1 MMNLNLPRA
10 SASST
15 GRAARPTLV
24 SALVVLLGAGS
35 IAFLGGCHAPA
46 PPNPDANAFTLSDT
60 MLHRIRLDTVHEK
73 PVEDVIELNGHI
85 APDGEKLADIYPIV
99 GGQVLSVD
107 AELGD
112 HVTKGQTL
120 AVIRSSEVADM
131 THQLSD
137 AQSDVTVANKNL
149 TVQQDLFNSKL
160 ISERDLV
167 SAQQEADKAQAQL
180 RRMQES
186 FSIYHFQN
194 GSEYDV
200 KAPTSGYIIA
210 KDIAPDVM
218 LPADQNT
225 KIFTVAELDEV
236 WVLADVYES
245 DISRVK
251 EGMDAEITTL
261 SYPGKVYHGKVDKIY
276 NLLDPQ
282 TRTERIR
289 IRLPNPDIS
298 LKPEMIANVKLHITQ
313 DRSLPSIPSKAII
326 EDDGHQFVMVFK
338 DRFNLSTREITTD
351 HSNDSTTWVSAGLKP
366 GEAIVS
372 KQQLFLYDELND
384 R

>member
-1 MMNLNLPRA
+1 
-10 SASST
+10 
-15 GRAARPTLV
+15 
-24 SALVVLLGAGS
+24 
-35 IAFLGGCHAPA
+35 
-46 PPNPDANAFTLSDT
+46 
-60 MLHRIRLDTVHEK
+60 EK
-73 PVEDVIELNGHI
+73 M
-85 APDGEKLADIYPIV
+85 ADIYPIV

-137 AQSDVTVANKNL
+137 AQSDVTVAQKNL
-149 TVQQDLFNSKL
+149 NVQQDLFNSKL

-167 SAQQEADKAQAQL
+167 SAQQDADKAAAQL
-180 RRMQES
+180 KRMQES

-251 EGMDAEITTL
+251 EGMPADITTL

-276 NLLDPQ
+276 NLLDPE

-298 LKPEMIANVKLHITQ
+298 LKPEMIANVKLRFQEDH
-313 DRSLPSIPSKAII
+313 SLPSISSAAII
-326 EDDGHQFVMVFK
+326 EDDGHQYVMVFK
-338 DRFNLSTREITTD
+338 DRFNLKTREITTD
-351 HSNDSTTWVSAGLKP
+351 HSNGGTTWVSAGLKP
-366 GEAIVS
+366 GETVVS
-372 KQQLFLYDELND
+372 KQQLFLYDALND

>member
-1 MMNLNLPRA
+1 MNLNSPRA
-10 SASST
+10 SGSST

-24 SALVVLLGAGS
+24 SVLFTLLGAAS

-46 PPNPDANAFTLSDT
+46 SPDPDANAFTLSDT
-60 MLHRIRLDTVHEK
+60 MLGRIKLDTVREK
-73 PVEDVIELNGHI
+73 PVEEVIDLNGHI

-137 AQSDVTVANKNL
+137 AQSDVTVAHKNL
-149 TVQQDLFNSKL
+149 NVLQDLFNSKL

-167 SAQQEADKAQAQL
+167 SAQQESDKAEAQL
-180 RRMQES
+180 KRVQES

-236 WVLADVYES
+236 WVLADVYEN

-251 EGMDAEITTL
+251 EGMPAEITTL

-276 NLLDPQ
+276 NLLDPE

-289 IRLPNPDIS
+289 IRLPNPEIS
-298 LKPEMIANVKLHITQ
+298 LKPEMIANVQLRFQ
-313 DRSLPSIPSKAII
+313 EDRSLPSIPSGAII
-326 EDDGHQFVMVFK
+326 EDDGHQYVMVFK
-338 DRFNLSTREITTD
+338 DRFNLKTREITTD
-351 HSNDSTTWVSAGLKP
+351 HSNGGTTWVSAGLKP
-366 GEAIVS
+366 GEAVVS
-372 KQQLFLYDELND
+372 KQQLFLYDALND

>member
-1 MMNLNLPRA
+1 MNLNSQRA

-15 GRAARPTLV
+15 GRAARPAWV
-24 SALVVLLGAGS
+24 SALVILLGAGS
-35 IAFLGGCHAPA
+35 IAFLGGCHAP
-46 PPNPDANAFTLSDT
+46 PPPDADANAFTLSDT
-60 MLHRIRLDTVHEK
+60 MLHRIQLDTVLEK
-73 PVEDVIELNGHI
+73 PVEEVIDLNGHI

-137 AQSDVTVANKNL
+137 AESDVTVAHKNL
-149 TVQQDLFNSKL
+149 NVQQDLFNSKL

-167 SAQQEADKAQAQL
+167 SAQQESDKAEAQL
-180 RRMQES
+180 KRMQES
-186 FSIYHFQN
+186 FAIYHFQN

-251 EGMDAEITTL
+251 EGMPAEITTL

-276 NLLDPQ
+276 NLLDPE

-298 LKPEMIANVKLHITQ
+298 LKPEMIAHVELRFQQ
-313 DRSLPSIPSKAII
+313 DRSLPSIPSGAII
-326 EDDGHQFVMVFK
+326 EDNGHQYVMVFK

-351 HSNDSTTWVSAGLKP
+351 HSNGGTTWVSAGLKP
-366 GEAIVS
+366 GETIVG
-372 KQQLFLYDELND
+372 KEQLYLYDALND
-384 R
+384 H